1 MCAVYRG
8 PVCKLC
14 RREGEKLFLKGKRCA
29 TAKCSIEKREYP
41 PGQHGSSGRY
51 RKSGYGLQLREKQKV
66 KRTVQMTEKQFRK
79 FFGIAEK
86 QPGPTG
92 ANLLIL
98 LETRLDNVLRLM
110 GFSLSIKQAR
120 QIINHGHVLVN
131 SKICNISSYVVKQ
144 GDLISIRGKS
154 SDIEPVKDSIEESEK
169 MPQPEWF
176 KSDTAARKGEILRMP
191 TRDEIT
197 LCGGEVS
204 ENLIVELYSK

>member
-29 TAKCSIEKREYP
+29 TAKCALEKREYP

-66 KRTVQMTEKQFRK
+66 KRAAQMTEKHIRK
-79 FFGIAEK
+79 FFVISEK

-110 GFSLSIKQAR
+110 GFSLSIKESR
-120 QIINHGHVLVN
+120 QIINHGHVHVN
-131 SKICNISSYVVKQ
+131 SKTCNISSYVVRT
-144 GDLISIRGKS
+144 GDVISIKAKS
-154 SDIEPVKDSIEESEK
+154 SDMESVKDAIEESEK

-176 KSDTAARKGEILRMP
+176 KVDTAARSGEILRIP
-191 TRDEIT
+191 TREEIT
-197 LCGGEVS
+197 LCGGDIS